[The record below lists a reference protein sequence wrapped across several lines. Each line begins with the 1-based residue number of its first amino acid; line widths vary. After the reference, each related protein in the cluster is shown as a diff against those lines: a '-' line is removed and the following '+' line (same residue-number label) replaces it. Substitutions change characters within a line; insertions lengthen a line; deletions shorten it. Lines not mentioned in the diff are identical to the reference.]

1 MDTTSTMKF
10 SIGKVGLDKINISYK
25 DVITGYDIKFLLG
38 HFDTRIKDFDMSK
51 MKFSIPK
58 ITLSGVD
65 ARIVQTP
72 TKQSIAKAQNRYHH
86 YSYQFDPQPGHYRHF
101 KNKS

>member
-1 MDTTSTMKF
+1 LIYIIKAFASEQKKPLKPMDTTSTMKF

-51 MKFSIPK
+51 MKI
-58 ITLSGVD
+58 
-65 ARIVQTP
+65 
-72 TKQSIAKAQNRYHH
+72 
-86 YSYQFDPQPGHYRHF
+86 
-101 KNKS
+101 